1 MAGQWRTAVALIWHV
16 GNAHKGIRRF
26 TAVCHPDAK
35 QRDID
40 PGVLR
45 YQPTTWAEV
54 KVPLPAGAMRVP
66 HRDRQ
71 EILIALHPGPSI
83 GEGLIHAGRL
93 NIGKCKSLAPRRPL
107 GRRAQRSSFQFEPRS
122 RSVHEPQHGR
132 VLPKKQTGG
141 GAEARQALLDFSC
154 VSYLVMREGH
164 NALSVD
170 ETTFAFWALPRRSQV
185 PGHDEVLGLRSI
197 APLDSELH
205 AGNHGLAIML
215 RTSGGLPKP
224 RSNFSI
230 SRSFSDDCRL
240 WIRQW
245 LNRGVSLQSANR
257 KSRRHVGKMP
267 GRWFAPHNRTVA
279 AGCLLP
285 GARNNGSR
293 VPNLGALSANQ
304 DMSS

>member
-1 MAGQWRTAVALIWHV
+1 MEIIGALGKIRILVMAGQWRTAVALIWHV

-132 VLPKKQTGG
+132 VLPKKQKVV
-141 GAEARQALLDFSC
+141 EQKHARPCLTSP
-154 VSYLVMREGH
+154 VS
-164 NALSVD
+164 A
-170 ETTFAFWALPRRSQV
+170 TWQ
-185 PGHDEVLGLRSI
+185 
-197 APLDSELH
+197 
-205 AGNHGLAIML
+205 
-215 RTSGGLPKP
+215 
-224 RSNFSI
+224 
-230 SRSFSDDCRL
+230 C
-240 WIRQW
+240 
-245 LNRGVSLQSANR
+245 
-257 KSRRHVGKMP
+257 
-267 GRWFAPHNRTVA
+267 
-279 AGCLLP
+279 
-285 GARNNGSR
+285 ARDITPS
-293 VPNLGALSANQ
+293 P
-304 DMSS
+304 